1 MALEDYLT
9 AKGIK
14 ALFNALEKS
23 PVRIKGVWGEE
34 REIVIWVSQPSKI
47 GSQKPS
53 SRTSK

>member
-23 PVRIKGVWGEE
+23 PVRIRGVWGEE
-34 REIVIWVSQPSKI
+34 REIVIWVSQPSKT